1 MREFLAFVLAVLILG
16 AAVVVLALQFRGAT
30 SGDRDEI
37 RNAAGSQQAE
47 QQTSRE

>member
-1 MREFLAFVLAVLILG
+1 MREFLAFVLAVLILSM
-16 AAVVVLALQFRGAT
+16 ATVVLVSLSKEAT

-47 QQTSRE
+47 QQTSSE